1 VHGDFELFHVL
12 VIASASGALSQNMR
26 PPGSAHDKAA
36 ALGAG

>member
-12 VIASASGALSQNMR
+12 VIGSAPDALSQNIR